1 MCGHGVGAV
10 CELLRDTTLHRGSCS
25 QARGLTIP
33 VRIKRRLRRTGLVP
47 AAAVLFSMAP
57 SFAHARAAAQQRAFP
72 EEPAKVSAEAS
83 PQLFATMCALYAAG
97 FAPDSDLLAS
107 DPGFISLRSELLAL
121 DGPATVALRAFYRDH
136 VLADPAAMMSRY
148 VTFALV
154 VAPPPKFTFTLNH
167 DALPP
172 DALALDGFNEV
183 LANFYQEAQL
193 DRLWQRLQPGYDRVV
208 ATVRQPLGDLVLLE
222 TGYLRE
228 LLVANRRTFSVYV
241 EPLVGSRTNFRN
253 VEDRYAVVVNPGA
266 DFSGDIRH
274 AFLHFL
280 LDPLPIRYG
289 ANLKGITPLYQ
300 AALRAPRLP
309 LEFQNDFTGFVA
321 ECLVHAVE
329 LRIRRLTPPQL
340 VAELNAADDDGYVLV
355 RPLMRALDKFE
366 ASEPPMNAYFPLLIR
381 SIDVGAEFSRIKTL
395 AFPPASN
402 DERLNADNRSSAAV
416 RSSGSLGLAP
426 DVAAL
431 LADGERRIAAQDAQ
445 GAATAFSRVLQQAP
459 DQPRAVYGLAVASI
473 LQGDGAH
480 ARELFEQ
487 VVGATSGSSATSDP
501 LALAWSHIYLG
512 RMHDLDGDRDQ
523 ALAEYRAA
531 LAVDGAPEAA
541 RTAAQ
546 RGIAAA
552 YQPASPAPAPAP
564 G

>member
-1 MCGHGVGAV
+1 
-10 CELLRDTTLHRGSCS
+10 
-25 QARGLTIP
+25 LTIP
-33 VRIKRRLRRTGLVP
+33 VRIKRSLLRTGLTP
-47 AAAVLFSMAP
+47 AAVILLSLATFLDA
-57 SFAHARAAAQQRAFP
+57 ARAARPQDASAT
-72 EEPAKVSAEAS
+72 EPAKVGAEAS

-97 FAPDSDLLAS
+97 FAPDSAALDS
-107 DPGFISLRSELLAL
+107 DPGFNTLRSQLLAL

-136 VLADPAAMMSRY
+136 ALADPAGTMSRY

-172 DALALDGFNEV
+172 DALALEGFNEV

-193 DRLWQRLQPGYDRVV
+193 DQLWQRLQPSYDRVLS
-208 ATVRQPLGDLVLLE
+208 AVRQPLGNMVLLE

-228 LLVANRRTFSVYV
+228 LLRPNRRTFSVYV
-241 EPLVGSRTNFRN
+241 EPLVGGRTNVRN
-253 VEDRYAVVVNPGA
+253 MGDRYAVVVNPGV
-266 DFSGDIRH
+266 DFSDDIRH

-280 LDPLPIRYG
+280 LDPLPIRYST
-289 ANLKGITPLYQ
+289 NLKGVVPLYQ

-309 LEFQNDFTGFVA
+309 VEFHNDFSAFVT

-329 LRIRRLTPPQL
+329 LRIRRLRPPQL
-340 VAELNAADDDGYVLV
+340 AAELNDADSDGYVLV

-366 ASEPPMNAYFPLLIR
+366 ASEPPMNAYFPDLIR
-381 SIDVGAEFSRIKTL
+381 SIDVGAEFTRVKTL
-395 AFPPASN
+395 AFAPASN
-402 DERLNADNRSSAAV
+402 NEDVVAA
-416 RSSGSLGLAP
+416 SKKAPASGSFGLAP
-426 DVAAL
+426 DVAVL
-431 LADGERRIAAQDAQ
+431 LADGERRIAAQDAP
-445 GAATAFSRVLQQAP
+445 GAAAAFGRVLKQAP
-459 DQPRAVYGLAVASI
+459 NQPRAVYGLAVASI

-487 VVGATSGSSATSDP
+487 VVSATSGTTSATDP

-512 RMHDLDGDRDQ
+512 RMNDLDGNREQ
-523 ALAEYRAA
+523 AVQEYRAA

-541 RTAAQ
+541 RAAAQ
-546 RGIAAA
+546 RGIAEA
-552 YQPASPAPAPAP
+552 YQPAGAAPAP